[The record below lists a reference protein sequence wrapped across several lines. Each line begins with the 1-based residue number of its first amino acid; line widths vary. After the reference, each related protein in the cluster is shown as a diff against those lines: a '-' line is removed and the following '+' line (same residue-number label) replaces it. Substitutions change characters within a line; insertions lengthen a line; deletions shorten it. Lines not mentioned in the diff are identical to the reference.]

1 VDELVDDSEGSTAVP
16 SIDRSFFVSRK
27 IGYLA
32 THYPSVSHSFILRE
46 ILALEAVGVDIEP
59 MAINPAPEDDV
70 LTDVDRAERSRTFY
84 VKSQSKAAVLRSV
97 MRAFRRSPRGF
108 LATAVHAVR
117 SARFDLKAGLW
128 RLLQLVEAAIVWDHC
143 RETGVRHVH
152 AHFGQVPA
160 TVAWF
165 TAELGNRL
173 DPDDDPW
180 TWSVTVHGWHEFVNE
195 REASLRQKVH
205 AAAFVVCISDYTR
218 SQLMRIAHPDHW
230 KKLRVIRCGID
241 TAAFAQREPRPVGKP
256 PRVLMV
262 ARLSPEKGHLV
273 LLEALKLLGDRGMRV
288 EAELIGPGEFRDGLE
303 RAVSSLGIAD
313 RVSFLGACT
322 PDEIN
327 QHLRSADVFCLPSFA
342 EGLPV
347 ALMEAMAVGVPVVTT
362 YISGIPELVIDGWTG
377 MVVPA
382 GRGDLLASAIERL
395 CDDRDLTSS
404 IVSAARAKVEE
415 QHELAHNIP
424 ALAALLTG
432 TGELSG
438 PLDAPRRTVR

>member
-1 VDELVDDSEGSTAVP
+1 MT
-16 SIDRSFFVSRK
+16 RK

-46 ILALEAVGVDIEP
+46 ILALQDLGVDIEP

-70 LTDVDRAERSRTFY
+70 LTDIDRSERSRTFY
-84 VKSQSKAAVLRSV
+84 IKSQSKKVILSSL

-108 LATAVHAVR
+108 MSTAVHAVR
-117 SARFDLKAGLW
+117 SAGFDLKIGLW
-128 RLLQLVEAAIVWDHC
+128 RLMQLVEAAIVWNHC
-143 RETGVRHVH
+143 EQAGVRHLH

-173 DPDDDPW
+173 DPDGEPW
-180 TWSVTVHGWHEFVNE
+180 SWSVTIHGWHEFVNE

-205 AAAFVVCISDYTR
+205 AASFVVCISDYTR
-218 SQLMRIAHPDHW
+218 SQLMRISHPDHW
-230 KKLRVIRCGID
+230 KKLRVVRCGID

-256 PRVLMV
+256 ARVLMV

-273 LLEALKLLGDRGMRV
+273 LLEAVKLLGDRGMPIEV
-288 EAELIGPGEFRDGLE
+288 DLIGPGEFRDGLE
-303 RAVSSLGIAD
+303 SAASSFGVDD
-313 RVSFLGACT
+313 RVVFLGACT
-322 PDEIN
+322 PAEIN
-327 QHLRSADVFCLPSFA
+327 EHLRASDVFCLPSFA

-377 MVVPA
+377 MMVPA
-382 GRGDLLASAIERL
+382 GRADLLASAIERL
-395 CDDRDLTSS
+395 CDDRELNTS
-404 IVSAARAKVEE
+404 IVEAARAKVEE
-415 QHELAHNIP
+415 QHELAHNMP

-432 TGELSG
+432 ENDVSG
-438 PLDAPRRTVR
+438 LLGAPRRTVR

>member
-1 VDELVDDSEGSTAVP
+1 M
-16 SIDRSFFVSRK
+16 SRK

-46 ILALEAVGVDIEP
+46 IRALEAVGVSIEP

-70 LTDVDRAERSRTFY
+70 LTDVDRAERARTFY
-84 VKSQSKAAVLRSV
+84 VKSQPKKRILASVL
-97 MRAFRRSPRGF
+97 RAFRRSPRGF
-108 LATAVHAVR
+108 MSTAVHAVR
-117 SARFDLKAGLW
+117 SARFDLKAGVW
-128 RLLQLVEAAIVWDHC
+128 RLLQLIEAAIVWDHC
-143 RETGVRHVH
+143 ERTGVRHVH

-165 TAELGNRL
+165 TAELGNRI
-173 DPDDDPW
+173 DPDGDEW
-180 TWSVTVHGWHEFVNE
+180 TWSVTIHGWHEFVNE

-205 AAAFVVCISDYTR
+205 AASFVACISDYTR
-218 SQLMRIAHPDHW
+218 SQLMRIADPDHW
-230 KKLRVIRCGID
+230 HKLHVVRCGID
-241 TAAFAQREPRPVGKP
+241 TSMFAQRPPRTPSKP
-256 PRVLMV
+256 ARVLMV

-273 LLEALKLLGDRGMRV
+273 LLEAIKLLGDRGKRV
-288 EAELIGPGEFRDGLE
+288 EADLIGPGEFREDLE
-303 RAVSSLGIAD
+303 DAVARLGIDD
-313 RVSFLGACT
+313 RITFHGACS

-327 QHLRSADVFCLPSFA
+327 QQLRSTDVFCLPSFA

-382 GRGDLLASAIERL
+382 GRADLLASAIERL
-395 CDDRDLTSS
+395 LDDRELYAS
-404 IVSAARAKVEE
+404 IVSAGRAKVEE
-415 QHELAHNIP
+415 QHELAENIP

-432 TGELSG
+432 DSSTTRVIPAG
-438 PLDAPRRTVR
+438 RRS